1 MSDNPL
7 VHLFDPPERFVAG
20 VVGVPG
26 QRTFFL
32 QARSGRR
39 IISVS
44 MEKEQVVILADQ
56 ISDLLEQVVSDKS
69 SCEPAD
75 EYLAE
80 VDNNPLEQPLVD
92 QFRVG
97 TLQLSWDGHD
107 HRVVIEAFSQV
118 EAIPEVLAVHLLPEQ
133 ATAFAERAKRL
144 VAAGRPPCIFCGRP
158 LDAVG
163 HLCVRAN
170 GFRRRLG

>member
-44 MEKEQVVILADQ
+44 MEKEQVVILADK
-56 ISDLLEQVVSDKS
+56 ISDLLEQVGSDKS

-80 VDNNPLEQPLVD
+80 VDNNP
-92 QFRVG
+92 
-97 TLQLSWDGHD
+97 
-107 HRVVIEAFSQV
+107 
-118 EAIPEVLAVHLLPEQ
+118 
-133 ATAFAERAKRL
+133 
-144 VAAGRPPCIFCGRP
+144 
-158 LDAVG
+158 
-163 HLCVRAN
+163 
-170 GFRRRLG
+170 